1 MKTSQQRKEAVDQAS
16 AEDSIKV
23 GTEILSALGEQ
34 HRKYSSLEQ
43 LSSTSLDLT

>member
-1 MKTSQQRKEAVDQAS
+1 MKASAQQRKEAVDQAS

-34 HRKYSSLEQ
+34 HRKYSSSEQ
-43 LSSTSLDLT
+43 LSDTFLT